1 MPEGDSD
8 DRENVGPTSWY
19 QRQSKKTRRKKN
31 IRFWWKDK
39 EERNV
44 EVRCRVE
51 QAGLG
56 SCLLPLMWEQR
67 NSSKKN

>member
-1 MPEGDSD
+1 MCLKGTQITE
-8 DRENVGPTSWY
+8 
-19 QRQSKKTRRKKN
+19 KTWDQQAGIKGKAKRHGEKKN

-51 QAGLG
+51 QAGLA
-56 SCLLPLMWEQR
+56 SCLLPLMWE
-67 NSSKKN
+67 